1 MKKFISHIFSL
12 CILVVP
18 CHADEIKLL
27 NAPIEAVTA
36 YFSTL
41 TGNTYI
47 LEYETE
53 ARTTLTT
60 EVKNTLELEQLFYNV
75 IDQLGGAVTQSDDK
89 TYLISAKQSEPETPN
104 EPNLQV
110 NEDIQVRRVNLSNR
124 IEIAVLKDVLRGHP
138 EWNAVN
144 IFGEGEERGSVLA
157 MGQSSIIDEIM
168 SWVETLDSLPEKESE
183 ELKKNPLVSEE
194 TPKNIAA
201 NPNKL
206 MAIDLNYADAAEVVE
221 SLDKIVSANTSV
233 VSPAIAAHSSGNQ
246 ILISGDP
253 ETISAT
259 VEVINQLDRAPRQV
273 YVDAIIA
280 EISEVT
286 AKKLGIQF
294 STQSGNIGISNVTG
308 VSTPNIGN
316 FANDALL
323 AGAAGGVVAIGGGA
337 SKLPDIGVLLTA
349 IQGDTDNRILS
360 TPSIMAA
367 ENKQSTILIGQ
378 NVPFITGQ
386 FSTDSDAGQT
396 PFQTIKR
403 EDLGTK
409 LVLKPRIGP
418 QDAITMQIFQEVSR
432 IDQTATGLSDVATVK
447 REIQTVVTAEPGE
460 TIAIGGL
467 RVEQEE
473 IAVSKIPFLG
483 DLPIIGGGFRQE
495 TTNTV
500 SRNLVIFLRPTL
512 VTDPSSRSQVVDI
525 WVDSTTNEL
534 TRYSDEKSFFF
545 NHDPVGKRLELKS
558 LRPKLRPLE

>member
-1 MKKFISHIFSL
+1 M
-12 CILVVP
+12 
-18 CHADEIKLL
+18 
-27 NAPIEAVTA
+27 
-36 YFSTL
+36 
-41 TGNTYI
+41 
-47 LEYETE
+47 EYQTE

-60 EVKNTLELEQLFYNV
+60 EVNNTFELEQLFYNV
-75 IDQLGGAVTQSDDK
+75 IDKLGGVVTQSDEK
-89 TYLISAKQSEPETPN
+89 TYLISAKQTQAETPSEPK
-104 EPNLQV
+104 LQV
-110 NEDIQVRRVNLSNR
+110 NDDVQVRRVNLSNR
-124 IEIAVLKDVLRGHP
+124 IEIGVLKDVLRDHP

-144 IFGEGEERGSVLA
+144 IFGEGDERGSVLA

-168 SWVETLDSLPEKESE
+168 SWVETLDALPGNEAEESKTNILTFE
-183 ELKKNPLVSEE
+183 ES
-194 TPKNIAA
+194 PKNNAA
-201 NPNKL
+201 NPNRF
-206 MAIDLNYADAAEVVE
+206 MAIDLNYADASEVVE
-221 SLDKIVSANTSV
+221 SLGKIVSANTAGV
-233 VSPAIAAHSSGNQ
+233 APAIAAHSSGNQ

-259 VEVINQLDRAPRQV
+259 VEIINQLDRAPRQV

-308 VSTPNIGN
+308 VPTPNIGN
-316 FANDALL
+316 FANNALL

-473 IAVSKIPFLG
+473 IAISKIPFLG

-495 TTNTV
+495 TTNSV

-512 VTDPSSRSQVVDI
+512 VTDPSARSKVVDI
-525 WVDSTTNEL
+525 WIDSTTDDL
-534 TRYSDEKSFFF
+534 TRYSDEKSVFFS
-545 NHDPVGKRLELKS
+545 HDPVGKRLELKS

>member
-1 MKKFISHIFSL
+1 LKKLISHIFSL

-18 CHADEIKLL
+18 CNADEIKLL

-60 EVKNTLELEQLFYNV
+60 EVKNTFELEQLFYNI
-75 IDQLGGAVTQSDDK
+75 IDKLGGAVTQSDEK
-89 TYLISAKQSEPETPN
+89 TFLISAKQSEPETPN
-104 EPNLQV
+104 EPNSQV

-157 MGQSSIIDEIM
+157 MGQSTIIDEIM
-168 SWVETLDSLPEKESE
+168 SWVETLDALPKKEPE
-183 ELKKNPLVSEE
+183 ELKKRPLALEE
-194 TPKNIAA
+194 TPKSNAA

-206 MAIDLNYADAAEVVE
+206 IAIDLNYADAAEVVE
-221 SLDKIVSANTSV
+221 SLGKIVSANTSV

-294 STQSGNIGISNVTG
+294 STQSGNIGISNVAG

-473 IAVSKIPFLG
+473 IAVSKIPFLS
-483 DLPIIGGGFRQE
+483 DLPIIGGAFRQE
-495 TTNTV
+495 TTNSV

-525 WVDSTTNEL
+525 WVDSTIDEL
-534 TRYSDEKSFFF
+534 TRYSDEETFFF
-545 NHDPVGKRLELKS
+545 NHDPVGKRLELRS